1 MNLPTRP
8 SIGPKAGVVIELW
21 SQVFPAGRTRL
32 RNTRSCQSPEPGSPI
47 SAVPRSASADP
58 VTIKPMLQELKPL
71 FRYMARY
78 RWGYLW
84 GTLALVAT
92 NAIWVLFPKV
102 IEAAINELNHPGLLT
117 NPVSTAERNRILFYA
132 GLLVGIALLK
142 GVFLYASRWILIGI
156 SREIEFDLRNDL
168 FRQLEKQDSGY
179 YQRYRTGDIMARL
192 TNDLSAV
199 RQLLGPAI
207 MYSAN
212 TVLFSAFALYFLL
225 RISPWLTLVA
235 LAPMPIAS
243 ILVQYFGARIHERF
257 ERIQASFS
265 EITAHA
271 QENFSG
277 ARLIRAF
284 AREESQIRSFEKANL
299 EYIGRALRLVQLMGM
314 LWPTLEF
321 VLGVALVITLFAGGR
336 LVLEHKIDVGSF
348 IAFNTYMILLTFPI
362 IAVGWVVN
370 LFQRGTASVKR
381 IDEILKS
388 EPAIDDSRAD
398 LSVPED
404 WRFRGEIVFRNLS
417 FSYGDKPVL
426 RDVTLNVPAG
436 STLAIVGPTGSGKST
451 LVGLIPR
458 LLEIQDHELFHSL
471 LIDGRPIR
479 EYPLKVLRSNIG
491 VVPQET
497 FLFSETIRENLCF
510 GAPDASEEQI
520 MEAAEAAWIRRE
532 FEEFPQGFETM
543 VGERGVTLSG
553 GQKQRSS
560 IARALLRR
568 PRILILDDAL
578 ASVDTYTEERILQGL
593 RQHTRQGDTEPCTT
607 ILISHRISTV
617 READQIVVLA
627 DGRVLELGT
636 HEELLAKGGYYAG
649 LHEKQLLEEELAV
662 AS

>member
-1 MNLPTRP
+1 MIR
-8 SIGPKAGVVIELW
+8 
-21 SQVFPAGRTRL
+21 
-32 RNTRSCQSPEPGSPI
+32 
-47 SAVPRSASADP
+47 D
-58 VTIKPMLQELKPL
+58 LKPL

-84 GTLALVAT
+84 GTLALMAY
-92 NAIWVLFPKV
+92 NAVKVLLPKV
-102 IEAAINELNHPGLLT
+102 LQWAVNELNNAGGDAEAMRRTIFFYSGL
-117 NPVSTAERNRILFYA
+117 V
-132 GLLVGIALLK
+132 VGIALLS

-212 TVLFSAFALYFLL
+212 TIMFSVGALYFLL
-225 RISPWLTLVA
+225 HISPWLTLVA

-265 EITAHA
+265 EITSHA

-284 AREESQIRSFEKANL
+284 AREESQIASFETANR
-299 EYIGRALRLVQLMGM
+299 EYIRRALRLVQLMGM

-321 VLGVALVITLFAGGR
+321 VLGVAMVITLLAGGR
-336 LVLEHKIDVGSF
+336 LVLQHRINVGEF
-348 IAFNTYMILLTFPI
+348 TAFTTYMIQLTFPI
-362 IAVGWVVN
+362 IAVGWVIN
-370 LFQRGTASVKR
+370 LFQRGTASIKR
-381 IDEILKS
+381 LDEILRS
-388 EPAIDDSRAD
+388 EPSIDDAGADMSIPAD
-398 LSVPED
+398 LVL
-404 WRFRGEIVFRNLS
+404 RGEIEFRGLR
-417 FSYGDKPVL
+417 FGYGD
-426 RDVTLNVPAG
+426 RDVLKDIHLRVPAG
-436 STLAIVGPTGSGKST
+436 STLAIVGPTGSGKTT
-451 LVGLIPR
+451 LVNLIPR
-458 LLEIQDHELFHSL
+458 LLDVQTTVGNGAPQASL

-510 GAPDASEEQI
+510 GAPDATKEE
-520 MEAAEAAWIRRE
+520 MLEAAEAAYIRRE
-532 FEEFPQGFETM
+532 FEEFPLGFETL
-543 VGERGVTLSG
+543 VGERGLTLSG
-553 GQKQRSS
+553 GQKQRTS
-560 IARALLRR
+560 IARALLRH

-593 RQHTRQGDTEPCTT
+593 RGYAKDCTT

-617 READQIVVLA
+617 RDADQIAVLA
-627 DGRVLELGT
+627 GGRIIEIGT
-636 HEELLAKGGYYAG
+636 HEELLTRGGYYTG
-649 LHEKQLLEEELAV
+649 LYEKQLLEEELSV
-662 AS
+662 TG